1 MPRISFKFRLKFG
14 KSFQLRRIQFPFRL
28 AYAMTFNKSQSQ
40 TLQKVL
46 LDITHPPFSHGQFY
60 VALSWVRYCKKI
72 AIYLTEEKI
81 IESSDSPTG
90 YMPTVNNIVY

>member
-1 MPRISFKFRLKFG
+1 
-14 KSFQLRRIQFPFRL
+14 
-28 AYAMTFNKSQSQ
+28 MTNNKSQSQ

-60 VALSWVRYCKKI
+60 VALSQLTDCKKFVI
-72 AIYLTEEKI
+72 SLTEEQL

-90 YMPTVNNIVY
+90 YMPTVNNIVYQDVLSLNS